1 MTTPVVAIKTLT
13 VRAWVDHVCSKC
25 GKAFDIE
32 QHEARMAPAAMLV
45 VAPDEVPFV
54 IMDDKGRYEC
64 PHCHHQFQDQ
74 KAAADGKSVSL
85 GNSKNK
91 KIDLTLLV
99 HPEWLRGS
107 PGKDAHGNWL
117 GGSVTDSAESTAAW
131 NEERA
136 KTLRLIEVRGK
147 LPEQVACPDT
157 GEVFYTDR
165 RGGTVPRKSTFTCQE
180 ATCGKDQDVLTA
192 IKRSWQVRSR
202 CNVCDP
208 RILSQV

>member
-1 MTTPVVAIKTLT
+1 MGGSC
-13 VRAWVDHVCSKC
+13 CSKC
-25 GKAFDIE
+25 RKKFDIE

-74 KAAADGKSVSL
+74 RAATDGKSVSL

-107 PGKDAHGNWL
+107 P
-117 GGSVTDSAESTAAW
+117 
-131 NEERA
+131 R
-136 KTLRLIEVRGK
+136 
-147 LPEQVACPDT
+147 
-157 GEVFYTDR
+157 
-165 RGGTVPRKSTFTCQE
+165 
-180 ATCGKDQDVLTA
+180 
-192 IKRSWQVRSR
+192 
-202 CNVCDP
+202 
-208 RILSQV
+208 